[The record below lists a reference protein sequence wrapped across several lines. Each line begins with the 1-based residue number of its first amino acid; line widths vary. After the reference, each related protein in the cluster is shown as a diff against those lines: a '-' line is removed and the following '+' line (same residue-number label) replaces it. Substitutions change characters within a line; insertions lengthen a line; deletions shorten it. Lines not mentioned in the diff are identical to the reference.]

1 MMRKFLLATVAA
13 FALGLAAP
21 IAHAQTSTLKFSTM
35 EAPSDPFVACFTQP
49 MLAELKAATGGRL
62 DTETYMGGTAFAHP
76 LRQYEQVAQG
86 VMDISQGVL
95 SYSPGQFA
103 LAEVA
108 TMPFLIDD
116 ATIGAIALNRL
127 APTYLAEELK
137 HIHLMALLVTPPQT
151 IHMRGD
157 FTGIDDLK
165 GKRIRATGIGAT
177 ALLKG
182 LGITP
187 IAMPAP
193 AVYENLQKG
202 VIDGALAEFTA
213 LQAFRIGEVT
223 RTHVLANV
231 SVALLFVGMN
241 KARYDSL
248 PADIREIIRSRFS
261 GPALAEKAA
270 ACWERLGAE
279 VARGLQAEGQRFV
292 ELSAADRA
300 RVMPVAQEVT
310 AAYIADVEKRGKQAA
325 AFRAAL
331 VAELA
336 KLRAERKAQ

>member
-1 MMRKFLLATVAA
+1 MRKILNTLIGAI
-13 FALGLAAP
+13 ALGAVASAAQ
-21 IAHAQTSTLKFSTM
+21 AQTMTLKFSTM
-35 EAPSDPFVACFTQP
+35 EAPSDPFVTCFTMP

-127 APTYLAEELK
+127 APAYLAEELK

-157 FTGIDDLK
+157 FAGLDELK
-165 GKRIRATGIGAT
+165 GKRIRATGVGAT

-182 LGITP
+182 LGISP

-213 LQAFRIGEVT
+213 LRAFRIGEVT
-223 RTHVLANV
+223 RTHVMAKV
-231 SVALLFVGMN
+231 STALLFVGMN
-241 KARYDSL
+241 KARFDGL
-248 PADIREIIRSRFS
+248 PPDIREIVRTRFS

-270 ACWERLGAE
+270 ACWDRLGAE
-279 VARGLQAEGQRFV
+279 VARGLKTEGHRFV
-292 ELSAADRA
+292 DLTATDRA

-310 AAYIADVEKRGKQAA
+310 AAYIADVEKRGKPAA
-325 AFRAAL
+325 AFHAAL
-331 VAELA
+331 VAEMA
-336 KLRAERKAQ
+336 KARAERKPQ

>member
-1 MMRKFLLATVAA
+1 MRKILTMLIGA
-13 FALGLAAP
+13 FALSAA
-21 IAHAQTSTLKFSTM
+21 AAQAQTTTLKFSTM

-49 MLAELKAATGGRL
+49 MLAELKSATGSRI

-86 VMDISQGVL
+86 VMDIAQGVL

-103 LAEVA
+103 LTEVA

-116 ATIGAIALNRL
+116 ATTGAIALNRL
-127 APTYLAEELK
+127 APTWLAEELK

-151 IHMRGD
+151 IHLRGD
-157 FTGIDDLK
+157 FTGLDDLK
-165 GKRIRATGIGAT
+165 GRRIRATGVGAT

-202 VIDGALAEFTA
+202 VIDGALAESTA

-223 RTHVLANV
+223 KTHVMANV

-241 KARYDSL
+241 KARYDGL
-248 PADIREIIRSRFS
+248 PADLREIVRTRFS

-279 VARGLQAEGQRFV
+279 VVRGLKAEGQRFV
-292 ELSAADRA
+292 DLGAADRA
-300 RVMPVAQEVT
+300 RAMPVAQEVT
-310 AAYIADVEKRGKQAA
+310 AAYIADVEKRGKQAG
-325 AFRAAL
+325 AFHAAL

-336 KLRAERKAQ
+336 KVRAERKAQ